1 MNDVELE
8 SLLSEAGYQFD
19 PVTGQYVDTSD
30 EAGET
35 VYDSEQVADQL
46 EIPLEDLQRW
56 EEEQQVGNEQDT

>member
-8 SLLSEAGYQFD
+8 SLISEAGYQFD
-19 PVTGQYVDTSD
+19 PATGQYIDTSD
-30 EAGET
+30 EET

-56 EEEQQVGNEQDT
+56 EEQQQVEKPQDT